1 MAADSTHINRRWLR
15 AVAVDSALSFLAV
28 LIFSAVFVACG
39 AVILGPQQKIP
50 GGSNLLAETAVR
62 ELRAWRGQVAIELR
76 MPVSRK
82 EAARLNRVPRF
93 SARVVQGSIR
103 DKSLR
108 RVHAESVRAVPRTPL
123 PVKERPCPDA
133 TLRGRS
139 GADEVLVA
147 PSGVDSCLLDWLARR
162 RA

>member
-1 MAADSTHINRRWLR
+1 MILALVVLLLGQQ
-15 AVAVDSALSFLAV
+15 AVARGDLRKLDPDRVRV
-28 LIFSAVFVACG
+28 VVR
-39 AVILGPQQKIP
+39 P
-50 GGSNLLAETAVR
+50 GSSNLLSESAVR

-82 EAARLNRVPRF
+82 EAARLNRLPRF
-93 SARVVQGSIR
+93 SARVVQGSAR
-103 DKSLR
+103 DRSLR
-108 RVHAESVRAVPRTPL
+108 RVRAESVKAVPGTPL

-133 TLRGRS
+133 TLQGRS

-147 PSGVDSCLLDWLARR
+147 PSGVDACILDWLARR

>member
-1 MAADSTHINRRWLR
+1 
-15 AVAVDSALSFLAV
+15 
-28 LIFSAVFVACG
+28 
-39 AVILGPQQKIP
+39 VILALLVLVLGQEAVSRGDLRKLNPNQVRLVVRP

-62 ELRAWRGQVAIELR
+62 KLRAWRGQVAIELR

>member
-1 MAADSTHINRRWLR
+1 MIL
-15 AVAVDSALSFLAV
+15 ALLV
-28 LIFSAVFVACG
+28 
-39 AVILGPQQKIP
+39 VILGQDAVSRGDLRKLSPDQVRLVVRP
-50 GGSNLLAETAVR
+50 GSSNLLAEGAVR

-93 SARVVQGSIR
+93 SARVVQGSVR
-103 DKSLR
+103 DRSLR
-108 RVHAESVRAVPRTPL
+108 RVRAESVRAVPRTPL

-147 PSGVDSCLLDWLARR
+147 PSGVDACILDWLARR
-162 RA
+162 GA

>member
-1 MAADSTHINRRWLR
+1 MILALVVLLLGQQ
-15 AVAVDSALSFLAV
+15 AVARGDLRKLDPDQVRV
-28 LIFSAVFVACG
+28 VVR
-39 AVILGPQQKIP
+39 P
-50 GGSNLLAETAVR
+50 GSSNLLSETAVR

-93 SARVVQGSIR
+93 SARVVQGSVR
-103 DKSLR
+103 DRSLR
-108 RVHAESVRAVPRTPL
+108 RVHAESVKAVPGTPL

-133 TLRGRS
+133 TLQGRS
-139 GADEVLVA
+139 GVDEVLVA
-147 PSGVDSCLLDWLARR
+147 PSGVDACILDWLARR

>member
-1 MAADSTHINRRWLR
+1 MIVALLVLVLGQEAVSRGDLR
-15 AVAVDSALSFLAV
+15 KLNPDQVRLVV
-28 LIFSAVFVACG
+28 RPG
-39 AVILGPQQKIP
+39 A
-50 GGSNLLAETAVR
+50 SNLLAETAVR

-108 RVHAESVRAVPRTPL
+108 HVHAESVRAVPRTPL

>member
-1 MAADSTHINRRWLR
+1 MILALLVVVLGQQS
-15 AVAVDSALSFLAV
+15 VARGDARKLDPDQVRLV
-28 LIFSAVFVACG
+28 VR
-39 AVILGPQQKIP
+39 LGS
-50 GGSNLLAETAVR
+50 SNLISDSAVR

-93 SARVVQGSIR
+93 SARIVQGSAR
-103 DKSLR
+103 DRSLR
-108 RVHAESVRAVPRTPL
+108 RVRAESVNAAPRTPL
-123 PVKERPCPDA
+123 PVKDRPCPDA
-133 TLRGRS
+133 TLQGRS

-147 PSGVDSCLLDWLARR
+147 PSGVDSCILDWLSRR

>member
-1 MAADSTHINRRWLR
+1 M
-15 AVAVDSALSFLAV
+15 
-28 LIFSAVFVACG
+28 
-39 AVILGPQQKIP
+39 
-50 GGSNLLAETAVR
+50 
-62 ELRAWRGQVAIELR
+62 
-76 MPVSRK
+76 
-82 EAARLNRVPRF
+82 NRVPRF